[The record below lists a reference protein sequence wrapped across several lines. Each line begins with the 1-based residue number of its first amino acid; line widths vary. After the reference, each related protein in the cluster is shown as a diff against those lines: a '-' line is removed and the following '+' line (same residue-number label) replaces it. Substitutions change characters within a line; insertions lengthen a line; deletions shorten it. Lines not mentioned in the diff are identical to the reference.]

1 MSDFR
6 PKDKP
11 VIEVEVHQQLRAFL
25 RLGASPSWPHQL
37 TMARLVA
44 RAMRL
49 GRSALIQTGRP
60 LYQGQPYRVSY
71 LVPLLMWP
79 GPAIWVGP
87 QEVLQQLR
95 MVEIPQL
102 QETLALSWVKSVVV
116 ADRWPNGEFS
126 GIVLTTPE
134 QFLGDRLHPEN
145 RGQRFPLGI
154 PTLIDGVDDLEDWTG
169 HQVNQCLTPK
179 DWTELMLACPQH
191 RDSIR
196 DTQVKLTKSIF
207 QHPPNPYECCLLTE
221 KDEQAIAQLF
231 HYFDEHQIILPSP
244 WQQFPLSPSPSDD
257 LRWAD
262 IHRSTGQFTLWSGP
276 VDIAPILAPLWADQP
291 VVLIGETLDRQANA
305 TRYCR
310 QMGLDDITCI
320 EFNASRDQELIHL
333 YLPDRLPLPNT
344 PQFQIQVLPEIQS
357 LLSVRGHQGDLTVI
371 LVADVPLKGQI
382 AATLAGEFGSKVQVE
397 KTTLESHGILVC
409 GWDFWRSHQGILP
422 TPSLLIIVALPIP
435 SLEHPLVAGRVAY
448 YKRRHLDWFREY
460 LLPTAIQNLK
470 RAIAPVRPGV
480 VALLDTRVLHRS
492 YGQTIL
498 SALEPMARI
507 NYRDPSWVR
516 QIWDR

>member
-1 MSDFR
+1 MR
-6 PKDKP
+6 HEGKP

-25 RLGASPSWPHQL
+25 RLSASPSWPHQL

-87 QEVLQQLR
+87 EEILQQLQ

-102 QETLALSWVKSVVV
+102 QEMLALSSVKSVVV
-116 ADRWPNGEFS
+116 SDRWPNADFS
-126 GIVLTTPE
+126 GILLTTPE
-134 QFLGDRLHPEN
+134 HFLGDRLHPEN
-145 RGQRFPLGI
+145 RGERFPFNI
-154 PTLIDGVDDLEDWTG
+154 PTLIDGVDDLDNWTR
-169 HQVNQCLTPK
+169 QQINQCLTPK

-191 RDSIR
+191 RDLIR
-196 DTQVKLTKSIF
+196 DIQVKLTKSIF

-221 KDEQAIAQLF
+221 EDRGAIANLF
-231 HYFDEHQIILPSP
+231 HYFDEYQLILPSP
-244 WQQFPLSPSPSDD
+244 WQQFTLPPFTSDR
-257 LRWAD
+257 LMWAD

-276 VDIAPILAPLWADQP
+276 VDIAPILSPIWADQP
-291 VVLIGETLDRQANA
+291 VVLIGETLDQQANA
-305 TRYCR
+305 SRYCT
-310 QMGLDDITCI
+310 QMGLEDITCLQ
-320 EFNASRDQELIHL
+320 FNASSNQDLIHL

-344 PQFQIQVLPEIQS
+344 PQFQTQVLPEIQG
-357 LLSVRGHQGDLTVI
+357 LLSVRGNQGNLTVI
-371 LVADVPLKGQI
+371 LVTDVPLKAQI

-397 KTTLESHGILVC
+397 KTSLEPHGILVC
-409 GWDFWRSHQGILP
+409 GWEFWRSHQSLLP
-422 TPSLLIIVALPIP
+422 APGLLIIVALPIP

-448 YKRRHLDWFREY
+448 YKQRRLDWFREY
-460 LLPTAIQNLK
+460 LLPTTIQNLK
-470 RAIAPVRPGV
+470 RAIAPMRPGV

-498 SALEPMARI
+498 ASLEPMARI

-516 QIWDR
+516 QIWDQEA